1 MAKPKR
7 TSIAARNAASY
18 EDPAPAPDA
27 KEETPTPA
35 KKPSRQTPAAKT
47 TEAPAPKAGRTR
59 RTSVYLGD
67 QELKDARSAY
77 LQDFDHRPGSA
88 HSFGRWAAD
97 AVAEFAQLSVKDRQ
111 KIRKQLG
118 EGAGAIKAQQIQVSD
133 DVAEAV
139 ADAMRQDRAAGFVDR
154 SRNVFNGYALRWQS
168 EQARQ
173 RAGLEK
179 LPEPPER
186 LPLLFPR

>member
-18 EDPAPAPDA
+18 EESAPAADPAPSQQR
-27 KEETPTPA
+27 TPA
-35 KKPSRQTPAAKT
+35 QPAAKT
-47 TEAPAPKAGRTR
+47 TRQR

-77 LQDFDHRPGSA
+77 LVDFDHRPGSA

-97 AVAEFAQLSVKDRQ
+97 AIAEFARLTVKERQ
-111 KIRKQLG
+111 KIRTQLG
-118 EGAGAIKAQQIQVSD
+118 EGAGAIKAQQIQVSE
-133 DVAEAV
+133 DVSEAV
-139 ADAMRQDRAAGFVDR
+139 AEAMRQDRAAGVVDR

-173 RAGLEK
+173 RAGMQK